1 MCSSWW
7 AEGEQGPSRM
17 ISTSACVFLEGCLL
31 TIINCIVFS
40 QVHDQE
46 STREKPLWHE
56 EFQEAMVSPDQP
68 WVYLPQNQRWGKP
81 HSPQQWKY
89 NFMLL
94 FFKSSFSLYFQERA
108 LCAASPLKTFWLW
121 RGWRKSHSG
130 WKMWASATFCLQ
142 SAFTPARDSSLT
154 PVLPPPPD
162 VPGHSTGASA
172 LHPGQQLCGGPR
184 LDWHPDQSQPVQP
197 QTIKH
202 LPSLSLPQRPLAVL
216 QDVCRH
222 WTRLHALHRVG
233 GLVNKRPR
241 HTLVLRSA
249 LIRAFMSAFSG
260 LPANIQLDI
269 DGDRETE
276 RIYSLFSTYMTK
288 LIKMQGRTPEGF
300 SRTRVHDTVTAV
312 FTYVLPLPVF
322 HPRGLWK

>member
-94 FFKSSFSLYFQERA
+94 FLKSSFSLYYQERA

-130 WKMWASATFCLQ
+130 WKMWASASSRPLTFCLQ
-142 SAFTPARDSSLT
+142 SAFTPARAETAPSHLFSLLHQMFQVIQPERALYIQANNCVEARDWIDILT
-154 PVLPPPPD
+154 KVSQCNRKRLSTYHPSAYLN
-162 VPGHSTGASA
+162 GHW
-172 LHPGQQLCGGPR
+172 LCC
-184 LDWHPDQSQPVQP
+184 
-197 QTIKH
+197 K
-202 LPSLSLPQRPLAVL
+202 
-216 QDVCRH
+216 
-222 WTRLHALHRVG
+222 
-233 GLVNKRPR
+233 
-241 HTLVLRSA
+241 
-249 LIRAFMSAFSG
+249 MSA
-260 LPANIQLDI
+260 D
-269 DGDRETE
+269 TE
-276 RIYSLFSTYMTK
+276 P
-288 LIKMQGRTPEGF
+288 GCTPCTG
-300 SRTRVHDTVTAV
+300 
-312 FTYVLPLPVF
+312 
-322 HPRGLWK
+322 